1 MYDHWKE
8 NSKSIPK
15 QKLIVAKR
23 FLKNFKDF
31 SHKKNLNILDI
42 GCGNGVHLIVLNS
55 LNKRNNLYGVDKSR
69 NLIKFYDEEF
79 KINVKFSFGN
89 CSRLPY
95 SNNSID
101 MIICYGVLP
110 YIKKPKKV
118 FDEINRV
125 LKSHGEVLIWTP
137 PKPKQKS
144 LFLLK
149 STQYLSK
156 YAWLGNILANLIVP
170 FLFVIKSDS
179 NINLFNSKWSD
190 CLEIIKVNTME
201 KTYFYNKNY
210 YDNLLKNYKSLKK
223 LKIKYYKDI
232 SYYLRKI

>member
-1 MYDHWKE
+1 MWE
-8 NSKSIPK
+8 WSAFN
-15 QKLIVAKR
+15 
-23 FLKNFKDF
+23 
-31 SHKKNLNILDI
+31 
-42 GCGNGVHLIVLNS
+42 CLNS

-137 PKPKQKS
+137 PKPKQKVYS
-144 LFLLK
+144 Y
-149 STQYLSK
+149 S
-156 YAWLGNILANLIVP
+156 
-170 FLFVIKSDS
+170 
-179 NINLFNSKWSD
+179 
-190 CLEIIKVNTME
+190 
-201 KTYFYNKNY
+201 
-210 YDNLLKNYKSLKK
+210 NLLNTYQNMLG
-223 LKIKYYKDI
+223 
-232 SYYLRKI
+232 